1 MRMGIDKYNAECRSI
16 VMRYSGEWRSTV
28 ERMGRWID
36 FDNDY
41 KTLNPSFM
49 ESVWWAFSQMFQKGL
64 VYRGLRVM
72 PYSTGCLTP
81 LSNFEAGQD
90 YRDVNDP
97 AGGSF
102 HHIVEASITMSLVTV
117 SFPLVEDP
125 STSLL
130 AWTTTPWTL
139 PSNLAL
145 CVNPDYTYIKIEDQE
160 RKQNFILHENLLRTL
175 YKDPKKAK
183 FKKLGQYKG
192 SEMKGW
198 RYVPLF
204 DYFVEKVRVYISS
217 S

>member
-1 MRMGIDKYNAECRSI
+1 MGIQPDVSKGIGIPGIKGHAVLYWLPYTAFELRGRSGLP
-16 VMRYSGEWRSTV
+16 RCQRS
-28 ERMGRWID
+28 
-36 FDNDY
+36 
-41 KTLNPSFM
+41 S
-49 ESVWWAFSQMFQKGL
+49 WWAFYHGAKAH
-64 VYRGLRVM
+64 
-72 PYSTGCLTP
+72 LTISP
-81 LSNFEAGQD
+81 
-90 YRDVNDP
+90 V
-97 AGGSF
+97 
-102 HHIVEASITMSLVTV
+102 VV
-117 SFPLVEDP
+117 SFPLVDDS

-198 RYVPLF
+198 HYVPLF
-204 DYFVEKVRVYISS
+204 DYFVEKVGVDINSS
-217 S
+217 SPMRYSPLIV